1 MHTNELNI
9 TKADLQADKFLRN
22 FIRQQAMNNAIQI
35 LDAKGI
41 NITSDKAVYLYI
53 VDKIDQAFQN
63 EAEAYEPK
71 LLKKGIKYIDF
82 KSLVPLAHPTLAN
95 FYRVPIKVTKTQYR
109 VYVDKGCVRIF
120 TQATVPPYLLS
131 KLTMAKAAS
140 DNTTKDVD
148 LYEYDLFM
156 TKDKNGM
163 ADVAWQA
170 SESMFTIVLHETE
183 LKELQGDK
191 L

>member
-1 MHTNELNI
+1 MCTDELKQKQITDDFVKNI
-9 TKADLQADKFLRN
+9 
-22 FIRQQAMNNAIQI
+22 IRRDAVSRA
-35 LDAKGI
+35 LWSLEAKGI
-41 NITSDKAVYLYI
+41 NQTNDKAVYTYVMNKMETQLKN
-53 VDKIDQAFQN
+53 DLS
-63 EAEAYEPK
+63 YEPK
-71 LLKKGIKYIDF
+71 LFKKGIRYIDF
-82 KSLVPLAHPTLAN
+82 KSLVPLAHPTLDN
-95 FYRVPIKVTKTQYR
+95 YYRVPIKVTKTQYR

-120 TQATVPPYLLS
+120 TQVTVPPYLIS
-131 KLTMAKAAS
+131 KITMAKAAS
-140 DNTTKDVD
+140 DNTTKDND

-170 SESMFTIVLHETE
+170 SESMYTIVLHETE